1 MSLFLINLCPTPL
14 LGQIKIGG
22 NVYGGGNHAEVRG
35 STKVT
40 VKAGDIGAVLDPNA
54 SRPLADPQ
62 GRVFGG
68 ARMANVGGNTFVHID
83 GESDP
88 DGDTPNY
95 ILVNQVY
102 GGNDIAGTIGTA
114 KAVKEG
120 VPSELTAVLP
130 SSLPEG
136 KTKDD
141 YPKLNDVDD
150 EFNSY
155 VRVSTKI
162 SGVKY
167 TADQIAAA
175 ANDPEAAAY
184 GKTTNDYVPAEGA
197 RKVYIGQLFAGGNGD
212 FEYPEEQVDGEYV
225 IKQVVMKDGTPVE
238 TIIARSKTPFV
249 RPELDKTYMEVVGGS
264 IVYAYGGGNNA
275 TVKEQNII
283 HIDNPSAVVNHIYV
297 DEDGVEDPYA
307 TAETE
312 TIKDLL
318 STVRFKEMGINTGF
332 SKPSSG
338 AYQVGRF
345 FGGNNKAE
353 MSIRPTWNL
362 LAGKVRNLYSGGN
375 KGNMTSS
382 EGLLLEIPTYSSLIV
397 DNLYGGCRMAD
408 VMPTKN
414 GIYTPCTNLT
424 DLDREGNLKYKFP
437 NELAARTLVRG
448 GHINN
453 VYGGNDVTGSV
464 YGGNAIGIYTT
475 VYGNVYGGGNGD
487 YPYTDSQDLENDD
500 IFGDF
505 YYTVPSGMTSS
516 QALNAFRPNAEQV
529 SIRLKGDGSGGGR
542 PNYTVIQ
549 GSVYLGGN
557 CATLVTK
564 KKNPMVELKIGS
576 YVIADNVFLGNN
588 GEGMIDENYLKIYA
602 GQVDENGKYVESGGT
617 DFSSLDLT
625 DASVFRRYMTG
636 AAMPLKPSIVFDKI
650 ANGDPDNYEPFTSFI
665 GSFYC
670 GGNVGSM
677 TIEGKETFTID
688 QGVNIYEKF
697 VGGCNKADVAE
708 GTYHA
713 AYQGG
718 VIGTEEEQAEYGY
731 VEGGKIKDRI
741 EINLENMTI
750 TPLRW
755 NDNFTQL
762 KWNTNKWGYVYT
774 ALEAGDKLEEGD
786 VYYASNPYTEHTVT
800 GSAHTV
806 TKDDNFFKKLD
817 NKYISY
823 AIGTELP
830 VDSKYYTL
838 TGTKNTVTDA
848 GGYTAVGGEYLEEQ
862 DFVEDDR
869 NPSDHDLRLLG
880 GNVYG
885 GCYESGHVNG
895 NIVINI
901 NQELLNRDKVFGTS
915 PDGVFGNPASGVELE
930 DQRDDLMAVALS
942 VFGAGYGED
951 TEVWGSTTVNHNNGY
966 AFQIYGGGQ
975 AGVVGKQV
983 DTGGEKKYVFNK
995 AYSSTVNLKGDAPV
1009 YSSDTSV
1016 ENLAETEYIY
1026 GGGNEGDVCGNTLVN
1041 LGNGRI
1047 YDAFGGASDAD
1058 ILGHAEV
1065 YIGRQPNNNGIGYRD
1080 GFPWIKDIVYGG
1092 NDFGG
1097 TIYGE
1102 YESGDGEEGYNFQ
1115 ARIKDYDATKA
1126 AQLHGTPSNS
1136 SPGVLKSAS
1145 YVEYLQGR
1153 VDTIY
1158 GGSYGY
1164 YDYVTEYAG
1173 SKMPFLENSFVNI
1186 RPKAHDA
1193 NAIKGIFGGGTGYP
1207 KNRKGDESQ
1216 DHSYVLV
1223 DIPDGMKTF
1232 SEMEVFGAG
1241 SYNGLGMREEK
1252 EKTFA
1257 PGFDRDK
1264 VSAIIDLLHGEI
1276 GNAYGGSFREGNTCR
1291 TVVNVPAESTI
1302 KIKNIFGG
1310 AYGLRILPPCDVIQS
1325 IVNYNNTSENALVTG
1340 AIYGGNNNQR
1350 RTIFTNVNISSPV
1363 WSNKEKGYLATVYG
1377 AGKGFNSWSE
1387 HTNVELL
1394 SGAKV
1399 YEVYGG
1405 GEMGHVLNAETV
1417 QKYMQNEKAKP
1428 SVNICAE
1435 DPWKDPDR
1443 WTDKVGGTLNPS
1455 YKTEWDK
1462 AWKDA
1467 WSLGD
1472 YYVPNATFDN
1482 YFNTF
1487 ADLRNTSLV
1496 RKAEIDERDYSG
1508 YTDEEKEKR
1517 QYIYNTN
1524 VIINEG
1530 AEVVNYAYGGG
1541 YGSSGSL
1548 FSGDVW
1554 GHTYIALLGGKVK
1567 KDIYAA
1573 GTAGAVD
1580 DAFAQTGA
1588 YYYNTK
1594 DPNDTKNN
1602 PYGFTASATA
1612 YIKGGTCRN
1621 VYGGGWEGNVGVH
1634 SKIVD
1639 GVFGY
1644 ADISDSPAGD
1654 KPGETYVV
1662 VGDLDGSSFT
1672 EGIPAIQRNVYGGG
1686 EGGAVYGTAHVK
1698 LNNGYVGYEYKYN
1711 ETSKKY
1717 EYVEKTEDDTKETP
1731 NKLLE
1736 DAGCLFGG
1744 GYIDNS
1750 TVDKTKVIIKGGT
1763 VRNSVFGGGEIAAIG
1778 RGDMKEKP
1786 GGTDYELKGIYRPG
1800 KTNVIMYGGH
1810 VHRNVFGG
1818 GRGYDN
1824 LTRHGS
1830 LHDDGFVFGQTEV
1843 RIHGGEIGTNSG
1855 VADGDGNVFGGGD
1868 VGIVYSAYEKPDGS
1882 FGKGVKDGVRYD
1894 GSYEGYYY
1902 QHAWTGENQFVTVEV
1917 PTYYTAAE
1925 ADKYNSDNSLLTP
1938 SSPGYKKEGDQKGT
1952 KTERQF
1958 TEDCKVLVEPMLKVT
1973 DNVTIDGTSYT
1984 AGQFVP
1990 IEKLNKLKDKNTDA
2004 AKWDCLDQTGIII
2017 HNAVFAGGN
2026 AHAGSI
2032 TTGANT
2038 NTVFGNATASIN
2050 DIYHRDMITLG
2061 TRHTGGLYGDGNLT
2075 LVDGYREL
2083 NITNYGTD
2091 YYSIAKEIDINT
2103 YHDLPEREAA
2113 YYELNYTCMKEC
2125 KDKHGTTYLPAD
2137 PETPGS
2143 KATTI
2148 TADDMLDFFLVY
2160 NDETKK
2166 YESFVY
2172 GGKAVLSWNSKQE
2185 TWEPNSDA
2193 GYWKES
2199 GVLPVYAGRLMN
2211 SIQRADLC
2219 GVFGS
2224 RMVMQGA
2231 QDRVPE
2237 EADYT
2242 NYTINRVREVSLNKM
2257 DSKIT
2262 SDQAITEDDPE
2273 YYKKHTHGNYFGIY
2287 NVVNYLGSLTSD
2299 VHFTDVRKTDNTTN
2313 NELYKRTVDGK
2324 PYLTATFY
2332 DWKKENIKNKTR
2344 NNGASHNKVALASGV
2359 YLELTTEES
2368 TGDGLYEKVWGPI
2381 TGIVE
2386 LDLINVSTG
2395 IGGGFVY
2402 AKNVHGIPS
2411 KTWAVNTTL
2420 TALNKGA
2427 ATKWDYQYD
2436 TTDDADH
2443 QKEWESSGN
2452 FVHSTQTIIDDCYN
2466 VSNRYYGDGKM
2477 PAHFWYIKG
2486 STYVYD
2492 QYISAYTGQSNAFSE
2507 VVDIP
2512 LTIAAASHGKMK
2524 LLNVMPNLYAYY
2536 ANPGV
2541 PLGDDKKMIINGKT
2555 YYKND
2560 PISYWD
2566 WYLLSN
2572 YEKDLFVEKT
2582 YVNCV
2587 TVNIDD
2593 EIVDGKRK
2601 MYEPGTLIM
2610 TDTEFATYKSKVGGH
2625 TYTNAAGEVIKDADD
2640 NIVNDDYIFR
2650 ESNNVGHDK
2659 GYILTY
2665 EVNNPSQWDNWY
2677 TPKSNEDGSKI
2688 TLAAYGLLDASGKA
2702 KYEDGPTYRLK
2713 TTTGGAVLGQS
2724 EYQHGDLIPETIY
2737 YTYEGKSGDSSYPG
2751 IKSHITSS
2759 NGKQATFEKA
2769 YIVKNKITISGST
2782 SDSYYNVGTTVSESF
2797 RNDSHQ
2803 DDCEEA
2809 YICTKTI
2816 ELTKEKVIYK
2826 DSKMKKSEAE
2836 GYVTDV
2842 KSKMGN
2848 TYKEMTLDEIK
2859 ALTVSES
2866 LTAEKKKELIT
2877 LATLR
2882 DDLKT
2887 NLVQAYYCTSKDK
2900 SDDDYDGPYYYGGN
2914 YYESGHNYRGLE
2926 AWSSMSKTDRD
2937 QFTFNY
2943 DALDLLIDPNYTTAT
2958 SGAKSEGQKYQY
2970 DSAAGTLTGAEA
2982 NDAHYSLETS
2992 VDYTAEYNSD
3002 DDSETLTNKVT
3013 VKHSNGT
3020 TESNVQKL
3028 TKGDEL
3034 SRDEFEKNLVNEKR
3048 HFAPVA
3054 VKNATEEKDKNNVAT
3069 ENYLAYVVNTSF
3081 QIGSTPYAVGET
3093 ISSATYAGL
3102 SGTEKGYVTEFK
3114 FSSTDYSSGAV
3125 YYYCRESYPQGT
3137 TVTPIS
3143 STGEGGIPGAG
3154 GGISDGK
3161 VQLGTLINSS
3171 NYGNLKNE
3179 QENFTIH
3186 GVSPTET
3193 STLYVSRESDIY
3205 DLSKEKIITVIYQY
3219 DYDEADTQ
3227 GNVTP
3232 ISERHVLN
3240 IHLTFKSGVPIV
3252 EDITP
3257 PDIILPGD
3265 FTSIRQPNVT
3275 PGAYEV
3281 TGGGWEL
3288 FATQRDAESHTN
3300 GVEYNPDADRLYWYQ
3315 DEYYVA
3321 YYAKSY
3327 LGRTYSNAVPVSV
3340 ANYHD
3345 LADVMSDEYK
3355 SHHMYIDHKN
3365 VKRYPKIY
3373 INDYSASD
3381 KNGLDIFKNLYD
3393 LSLRTSVAT
3402 EGALKDHALL
3412 DNKVKGGKDLE
3423 FFLRTDIDYPDN
3435 PETNDWSSIGTDDEC
3450 FKGTLHGDGHTISG
3464 LDHSLFNNLCGDVYN
3479 LGVTGSFQ
3487 TAGVADKG
3495 TGYVESAWIKTS
3507 ATEALSTKP
3516 YAVFG
3521 NPSYNKDY
3529 QVVNSYFLDDNKGLF
3544 SSSTEGG
3551 ITTSG
3556 GSRGK
3561 ATALSAKAFYNGELA
3576 YDLNNF
3582 YLYKRYSDQKVTSG
3596 TEKQKY
3602 SYFTIGDDGN
3612 LELQNNHYYE
3622 AHPDLC
3628 STGYEDNK
3636 SNVIMYVEDRFAD
3649 GDFRYAAGVIPETED
3664 ERFYSW
3670 KVNEGTE
3677 NETVES
3683 CFFPIWPDDYIFFG
3697 QKLTYDW
3704 AAEAHQDVPTAVAR
3718 DGGRLST
3725 GTDAN
3730 RVYRAP
3736 AYYRSKDMGI
3746 AHFNPHAYLAQT
3758 RKDVPATKAY
3768 PNMTAIDFAG
3778 HNGGTGTY
3786 ALGQTVASGGVPAL
3800 FYPPLLDDDGLLSIR
3815 NCDETQNLLVY
3826 APSADDNAKTYGVL
3840 TSYFQEPEFNAYW
3853 DRENTEDRFIDE
3865 KVYDRVIEAPV
3876 GSIHGH
3882 LVQNNLTAIKDQLL
3896 VDYNDFNA
3904 PISYSFDAGSRMWYQ
3919 RLPLDKEFVDLT
3931 QGWQGISIPFTAE
3944 LVTTDTKGEITHFY
3958 NDGGKNA
3965 KGHEYWLRELEAESA
3980 MTLKSG
3986 ETDVLQANFQYLAA
4000 TDNVKTFSNTF
4011 LWDYYYKNEPVHNQ
4025 KDKNDDTYLE
4035 YKQYYNSS
4043 HDYKGYPLLAKA
4055 TPYILG
4061 LPGKTYYEFDLSGKF
4076 GAENTAVNIPKL
4088 GKQVITFASNEKI
4101 TVGVSDDEMTGTKVT
4116 YGGNNYY
4123 FKPSYMNESLTNGN
4137 FVMNSDGD
4145 AYVQLNDGY
4154 ETNPGVTYADAGEF
4168 ATAKAAAVGGKLYTD
4183 EDGKVEA
4190 VSWEDKDTKYYSR
4203 VSNNTKNEKNQVTA
4217 SLSAFRPYF
4226 TISGT
4231 GSSPARS
4238 MQRFFAKKI
4247 VFGGAD
4253 GGFGEGPESVL
4264 DGSLEIYTRGYKIY
4278 TTSHMKEATTI
4289 RIVNAAGATITN
4301 YVLQPG
4307 ETIETPVAVTGVYV
4321 VNKKKVFVE

>member
-1 MSLFLINLCPTPL
+1 MMKMRLIYNCCGKNLFLSLKEESRREYAYICIFIISLFHFFIFPT
-14 LGQIKIGG
+14 GSFAQIKIGG

-54 SRPLADPQ
+54 TRPLADPQ

-83 GESDP
+83 GEHATD
-88 DGDTPNY
+88 Y
-95 ILVNQVY
+95 ILINQVY
-102 GGNDIAGTIGTA
+102 GGNDIAGKIGKA
-114 KAVKEG
+114 KDVGEDI
-120 VPSELTAVLP
+120 PTELTAVKRV
-130 SSLPEG
+130 EADA
-136 KTKDD
+136 TN
-141 YPKLNDVDD
+141 PKKNAVDNS
-150 EFNSY
+150 FNSY
-155 VRVSTKI
+155 VRISTKVLMN
-162 SGVKY
+162 GKDTVKY
-167 TADQIAAA
+167 SQAEVTEAAL
-175 ANDPEAAAY
+175 NPDAAAY
-184 GKTTNDYVPAEGA
+184 GKKAGVDAKPDPDA
-197 RKVYIGQLFAGGNGD
+197 KKIYIGQLFAGGNGD
-212 FEYPEEQVDGEYV
+212 FEYPEEKVDGEYV
-225 IKQVVMKDGTPVE
+225 VKQIIKKDNEEVE
-238 TIIARSKTPFV
+238 TIIGRSKTPFQL
-249 RPELDKTYMEVVGGS
+249 PEQDSTYLEVLGGS

-275 TVKEQNII
+275 TVKKQNII
-283 HIDNPSAVVNHIYV
+283 HVDNPSAVVNHIYV
-297 DEDGVEDPYA
+297 DEDGVEDPDA

-408 VMPTKN
+408 VVPTKN

-500 IFGDF
+500 IYGDF

-557 CATLVTK
+557 CATLATK

-602 GQVDENGKYVESGGT
+602 GQVDEDGKYVESGGT

-708 GTYHA
+708 GTYNA

-718 VIGTEEEQAEYGY
+718 VIGTEEEQAEDGY

-869 NPSDHDLRLLG
+869 NPSDHDIRLLG

-1065 YIGRQPNNNGIGYRD
+1065 YIGRQPDGSGGYKD
-1080 GFPWIKDIVYGG
+1080 GFPFIRDIVYGG

-1097 TIYGE
+1097 TIFGGIDDKGQLVG
-1102 YESGDGEEGYNFQ
+1102 YEDGYDFTARLRNYDTYKTQIHGY
-1115 ARIKDYDATKA
+1115 KA
-1126 AQLHGTPSNS
+1126 DVIPD
-1136 SPGVLKSAS
+1136 VLKSS
-1145 YVEYLQGR
+1145 TYVEYLQGR
-1153 VDTIY
+1153 VDSIFGGGYGAYDYTKTEIY
-1158 GGSYGY
+1158 G
-1164 YDYVTEYAG
+1164 EKA
-1173 SKMPFLENSFVNI
+1173 KMPDQESSFVNI
-1186 RPKAHDA
+1186 RPKDHAHNGLKA
-1193 NAIKGIFGGGTGYP
+1193 VFGGGTGYP
-1207 KNRKGDESQ
+1207 ANREDDKAQ
-1216 DHSYVLV
+1216 NRSYVLV
-1223 DIPDGMKTF
+1223 DIPDGMQTF

-1264 VSAIIDLLHGEI
+1264 VSAVIDLLHGEI

-1325 IVNYNNTSENALVTG
+1325 IVNYRNTSENAVVTG
-1340 AIYGGNNNQR
+1340 AIYGGNNYQR
-1350 RTIFTNVNISSPV
+1350 RAIFTNVNISSPV
-1363 WSNKEKGYLATVYG
+1363 WSDKAKGYLATVYG

-1417 QKYMQNEKAKP
+1417 QQYMQNEKGKP
-1428 SVNICAE
+1428 SVQICKEA
-1435 DPWKDPDR
+1435 PWDDKSR
-1443 WTDKVGGTLNPS
+1443 WKGGVVGGELKSEYEPI
-1455 YKTEWDK
+1455 WAK
-1462 AWKDA
+1462 AWIDA

-1472 YYVPNATFDN
+1472 YYSPIVEDDHEKDFKN
-1482 YFNTF
+1482 YFDTF
-1487 ADLRNTSLV
+1487 AALRSTSLV

-1508 YTDEEKEKR
+1508 YTDEEKAKR

-1621 VYGGGWEGNVGVH
+1621 VYGGGWEGNVGLH

-1644 ADISDSPAGD
+1644 ADISDSPTGD

-1662 VGDLDGSSFT
+1662 IGDLNGSSFT
-1672 EGIPAIQRNVYGGG
+1672 NGIPAIQRNVYGGG

-1717 EYVEKTEDDTKETP
+1717 EYVEKIEDDTKDTP

-1736 DAGCLFGG
+1736 NAGCLFGG

-1750 TVDKTKVIIKGGT
+1750 TVDKTEVILNGGY

-1778 RGDMKEKP
+1778 RGDMKAKTS
-1786 GGTDYELKGIYRPG
+1786 GSGYELKGIYRPG
-1800 KTNVIMYGGH
+1800 HTHVEMYQGH
-1810 VHRNVFGG
+1810 VQRNVYGG

-1824 LTRHGS
+1824 LSRVGS
-1830 LHDDGFVFGQTEV
+1830 LNCPGYIFGQTEV
-1843 RIHGGEIGTNSG
+1843 HIHGGEIGTAAG
-1855 VADGDGNVFGGGD
+1855 LAKGDGNVFGGCD
-1868 VGIVYSAYEKPDGS
+1868 VGHVYSAYENSDGTFG
-1882 FGKGVKDGVRYD
+1882 FGKKIGTRYED
-1894 GSYEGYYY
+1894 NEEGYYY
-1902 QHAWTGENQFVTVEV
+1902 
-1917 PTYYTAAE
+1917 
-1925 ADKYNSDNSLLTP
+1925 KSDNTTL
-1938 SSPGYKKEGDQKGT
+1938 
-1952 KTERQF
+1952 
-1958 TEDCKVLVEPMLKVT
+1958 TEDCKVVVEPMCQALLP
-1973 DNVTIDGTSYT
+1973 VTIDGTSYA
-1984 AGQFVP
+1984 AGEFVP
-1990 IEKLNKLKDKNTDA
+1990 IEKLNKLKDKNTDSDT
-2004 AKWDCLDQTGIII
+2004 WSFLDDAGIII

-2026 AHAGSI
+2026 NPSGVLATS
-2032 TTGANT
+2032 ANT
-2038 NTVFGNATASIN
+2038 ASVFGNATASIH
-2050 DIYHRDMITLG
+2050 DVFHRDLITLG
-2061 TRHTGGLYGDGNLT
+2061 TGHTGGLYGDGNLT

-2091 YYSIAKEIDINT
+2091 YYSIAKEITIDQ
-2103 YHDLPEREAA
+2103 YHALPDREAA
-2113 YYELNYTCMKEC
+2113 YYELRYTCQKDC
-2125 KDKHGTTYLPAD
+2125 KDKEGTQYHKAD
-2137 PETPGS
+2137 GDS
-2143 KATTI
+2143 KASTI
-2148 TADDMLDFFLVY
+2148 TADELQTLFLKRDGEGNFVSVTDGESGPAILTY
-2160 NDETKK
+2160 NSTT
-2166 YESFVY
+2166 YE
-2172 GGKAVLSWNSKQE
+2172 
-2185 TWEPNSDA
+2185 WEPNIA
-2193 GYWKES
+2193 YWKES

-2211 SIQRADLC
+2211 SIQRADFC

-2237 EADYT
+2237 EVDYT
-2242 NYTINRVREVSLNKM
+2242 NYTINRVREVSLNKKN
-2257 DSKIT
+2257 SVIT
-2262 SDQAITEDDPE
+2262 GDASPF
-2273 YYKKHTHGNYFGIY
+2273 HGNYFGIY
-2287 NVVNYLGSLTSD
+2287 NIVNYLGALTSD
-2299 VHFTDVRKTDNTTN
+2299 VDFGGDGTSGDVRTTDNTDEGT
-2313 NELYKRTVDGK
+2313 YKVKANGK
-2324 PYLTATFY
+2324 EYGVATFY
-2332 DWKKENIKNKTR
+2332 DWKKEFHDERKR
-2344 NNGASHNKVALASGV
+2344 NNGNSHNKVALASGV
-2359 YLELTTEES
+2359 YLEITTEKS
-2368 TGDGLYEKVWGPI
+2368 TGKGLYEKDWGPI
-2381 TGIVE
+2381 TGVVE
-2386 LDLINVSTG
+2386 LDLINVSPG

-2402 AKNVHGIPS
+2402 AKNIHGKRKLTD
-2411 KTWAVNTTL
+2411 KTNTIL
-2420 TALNKGA
+2420 TELNTGA
-2427 ATKWDYQYD
+2427 ITQKKYTYDAIGSGTDYIHD
-2436 TTDDADH
+2436 TADGH
-2443 QKEWESSGN
+2443 YKTQWQSSGN

-2466 VSNRYYGDGKM
+2466 VSNRYLDGYKAPRGV
-2477 PAHFWYIKG
+2477 PAHYWYIKG
-2486 STYVYD
+2486 TTYVYD
-2492 QYISAYTGQSNAFSE
+2492 QYISAYTGSSNAYSE
-2507 VVDIP
+2507 AVDIP

-2524 LLNVMPNLYAYY
+2524 LLDVKPNRYAYY
-2536 ANPGV
+2536 SAPGV
-2541 PLGDDKKMIINGKT
+2541 KLESGKKMVINDKT
-2555 YYKND
+2555 YYAND

-2566 WYLLSN
+2566 WYLLSKS
-2572 YEKDLFVEKT
+2572 EQELFKEKT
-2582 YVNCV
+2582 YTNCV
-2587 TVNIDD
+2587 SVHID
-2593 EIVDGKRK
+2593 GGATL
-2601 MYEPGTLIM
+2601 YEPGTLVM
-2610 TDTEFATYKSKVGGH
+2610 TDTEYSAYGTH
-2625 TYTNAAGEVIKDADD
+2625 TYTDAEGNTILNANKETAGKE
-2640 NIVNDDYIFR
+2640 YIFR
-2650 ESNNVGHDK
+2650 ESNNAGHDT
-2659 GYILTY
+2659 GYLLTY
-2665 EVNNPSQWDNWY
+2665 EVNNPSKWDTWF
-2677 TPKSNEDGSKI
+2677 TPKSASYTTKI
-2688 TLAAYGLLDASGKA
+2688 DSTAYKKLTAAKQAD
-2702 KYEDGPTYRLK
+2702 YEDGPTYRLK
-2713 TTTGGAVLGQS
+2713 ATSGGTMLGQQTYAVGDIIS
-2724 EYQHGDLIPETIY
+2724 KNIEDTYQAVVTAGNQPS
-2737 YTYEGKSGDSSYPG
+2737 SG
-2751 IKSHITSS
+2751 
-2759 NGKQATFEKA
+2759 QATFQPA
-2769 YIVKNKITISGST
+2769 YIVTNKITVTEGGV
-2782 SDSYYNVGTTVSESF
+2782 DHNYYPGTMVSETF
-2797 RNDSHQ
+2797 AEAQRIK
-2803 DDCEEA
+2803 DDDYKA
-2809 YICTKTI
+2809 YICTKTVQI
-2816 ELTKEKVIYK
+2816 SNDNLILK
-2826 DSKMKKSEAE
+2826 DSKMTKSEWQTLYNKYNKVGA
-2836 GYVTDV
+2836 TD
-2842 KSKMGN
+2842 
-2848 TYKEMTLDEIK
+2848 
-2859 ALTVSES
+2859 
-2866 LTAEKKKELIT
+2866 AEKKIAKELY
-2877 LATLR
+2877 
-2882 DDLKT
+2882 D
-2887 NLVQAYYCTSKDK
+2887 NVVPAYYCTDP
-2900 SDDDYDGPYYYGGN
+2900 GLYGGN
-2914 YYESGHNYRGLE
+2914 YYVAGNNYRGLE
-2926 AWSSMSKTDRD
+2926 AWSSMTKSDREK
-2937 QFTFNY
+2937 FTFNY
-2943 DALDLLIDPNYTTAT
+2943 DALDLLIDPSY
-2958 SGAKSEGQKYQY
+2958 SGSEGEKYQY
-2970 DSAAGTLTGAEA
+2970 DSAAGTYDGAEA
-2982 NDAHYSLETS
+2982 NLAGYSLEKPI
-2992 VDYTAEYNSD
+2992 DYTATYNGND
-3002 DDSETLTNKVT
+3002 TETYNGVT
-3013 VKHSNGT
+3013 
-3020 TESNVQKL
+3020 
-3028 TKGDEL
+3028 
-3034 SRDEFEKNLVNEKR
+3034 LV
-3048 HFAPVA
+3048 
-3054 VKNATEEKDKNNVAT
+3054 KDKEYSREDYEKLPNEQRHYAPIAVT
-3069 ENYLAYVVNTSF
+3069 SPGTYYVVNTPF
-3081 QIGSTPYAVGET
+3081 QVGATPYAVGMT
-3093 ISSATYAGL
+3093 ISEDVYNSL
-3102 SGTEKGYVTEFK
+3102 PDKSYVTELTIDDAHK
-3114 FSSTDYSSGAV
+3114 NET
-3125 YYYCRESYPQGT
+3125 YYYCREGYTGT
-3137 TVTPIS
+3137 AITAIPGT
-3143 STGEGGIPGAG
+3143 EIPGAG
-3154 GGISDGK
+3154 GVSGSD
-3161 VQLGTLINSS
+3161 VQPGTLITKSQYDVLPNHQ
-3171 NYGNLKNE
+3171 KD
-3179 QENFTIH
+3179 FTIH
-3186 GVSPTET
+3186 GISPTET
-3193 STLYVSRESDIY
+3193 STLFVSRESDIY
-3205 DLSKEKIITVIYQY
+3205 DLSKEKIITVVYQY
-3219 DYDEADTQ
+3219 DYEESDGS

-3232 ISERHVLN
+3232 VSERHVLN
-3240 IHLTFKSGVPIV
+3240 IHLQFKSGVPVV
-3252 EDITP
+3252 EDIEK
-3257 PDIILPGD
+3257 PDLILPGWLN
-3265 FTSIRQPNVT
+3265 TMREPNVT
-3275 PGAYEV
+3275 PGAYEI

-3288 FATQRDAESHTN
+3288 FDTKTDAERHTN
-3300 GVEYNPDADRLYWYQ
+3300 GMEYNPSTDPLYWYQ
-3315 DEYYVA
+3315 DGHYVA
-3321 YYAKSY
+3321 YYAKTY

-3340 ANYHD
+3340 GNYHD
-3345 LADVMSDEYK
+3345 LKAVMDDKE
-3355 SHHMYIDHKN
+3355 HHYYVDIPAAHK
-3365 VKRYPKIY
+3365 VRDPKIY
-3373 INDYSASD
+3373 INDYSGSD
-3381 KNGLDIFKNLYD
+3381 QNGLDLFKNLYD

-3412 DNKVKGGKDLE
+3412 NNKVKGGKDLE

-3718 DGGRLST
+3718 DGGRLSD
-3725 GTDAN
+3725 GDDAN

-3826 APSADDNAKTYGVL
+3826 APSSDANAKTLGVL
-3840 TSYFQEPEFNAYW
+3840 SSYFTEPAYS
-3853 DRENTEDRFIDE
+3853 EH
-3865 KVYDRVIEAPV
+3865 YDYAKGYRLVSEASAASV
-3876 GSIHGH
+3876 HGH
-3882 LVQNNLTAIKDQLL
+3882 LVQGNKKATNDHLL

-4154 ETNPGVTYADAGEF
+4154 ETNPGVTYDDAEEF

-4190 VSWEDKDTKYYSR
+4190 VSWEDEDTKYYSR

-4226 TISGT
+4226 TISGA

-4253 GGFGEGPESVL
+4253 GGFGEGPETVL
-4264 DGSLEIYTRGYKIY
+4264 DGSIEIYTRGYKIY
-4278 TTSHMKEATTI
+4278 TTSHMKEATAI

-4307 ETIETPVAVTGVYV
+4307 ETIETPVAVSGVYV